1 MSGLVLFDFDGT
13 LADTAPDLAAAANR
27 QRIRRELPPLPF
39 ERLRPVASKGARGLL
54 HAALGM
60 TPDDPG
66 YEATRLQFL
75 EDYAAASTANSPL
88 FPGIPDLL
96 NMLEAQGYAWG
107 IVTNKATALA
117 QPIIDHLGLTARC
130 ATIVCGDTAA
140 RAKPFPDPLLLA
152 AQEAGYPPA
161 RAIYVGDDLRDI
173 QAAQAAGMPV
183 IAAAYGYL
191 GADEDITLWK
201 ADAHAQQPQDLWDI
215 IQRYLPAHG
224 SSATPVRA

>member
-27 QRIRRELPPLPF
+27 QRIRRGLPPLPF
-39 ERLRPVASKGARGLL
+39 ERLRPLASKGARGLL
-54 HAALGM
+54 HAALGL
-60 TPDDPG
+60 TPEDPDFEG
-66 YEATRLQFL
+66 ARRQFL
-75 EDYAAASTANSPL
+75 EDYAEESTANSPL
-88 FPGIPDLL
+88 FPGVPELLDL
-96 NMLEAQGYAWG
+96 LEAQGYAWG
-107 IVTNKATALA
+107 IVTNKTTALA
-117 QPIIDHLGLTARC
+117 QPIIEHLGLTARC
-130 ATIVCGDTAA
+130 ATIVCGDTAP

-152 AQEAGYPPA
+152 AREAGYPPS

-201 ADAHAQQPQDLWDI
+201 ADAHAQRPQDLWAI
-215 IQRYLPAHG
+215 IQDYLPAQ
-224 SSATPVRA
+224 STPATPTGA